1 MLTWIKNHKIATIVI
16 IVVLVLGGYY
26 YTHQT
31 KPEYTSYTVETGTI
45 KDTLEL
51 SGKVS
56 AEGMAVLRFPTGGL
70 ITYLGANE
78 GDTVKKWQTLASID
92 SRQVQKTL
100 EQKLNLYAIQRGTF
114 EQTIDDN
121 DNSVPD
127 ADLGRE
133 LKRLLAQNQYQLEN
147 TVKDVEYLDLSLKL
161 TRLSS
166 PLSGILVKSPIKTS
180 GVNVLATDT
189 WIVVDP
195 TTLYFSADLDETELK
210 RVKIGMPVEIKLD
223 AYPDQT
229 IKSAIS
235 SIAYAPKETTS
246 GTVYEIKLAIDE
258 SDLESLRLGLNG
270 SATVILLE
278 KKDVLRLPSSALT
291 FEGVKSSVYVKNGDD
306 YDPKEIEIGI
316 ENDGFVEII
325 KGLSQNDQVYS
336 PKTN

>member
-1 MLTWIKNHKIATIVI
+1 MLNWIKNHKIASIVI
-16 IVVLVLGGYY
+16 VVVLGLGGYY

-31 KPEYTSYTVETGTI
+31 KPEYTSYIVETGTI

-51 SGKVS
+51 SGKVN

-70 ITYLGANE
+70 VTYLGAKE
-78 GDTVKKWQTLASID
+78 GDTVKKWQTLATID
-92 SRQVQKTL
+92 SRQLQKTL
-100 EQKLNLYAIQRGTF
+100 EQKLNLYSIQRGTF

-133 LKRLLAQNQYQLEN
+133 LKRLLSQNQYQLEN

-166 PLSGILVKSPIKTS
+166 PLAGILVKSPIKTT

-195 TTLYFSADLDETELK
+195 TSLYFSADLDETELK
-210 RVKIGMPVEIKLD
+210 RVSVGLPVEIKLD
-223 AYPDQT
+223 AYPDRT
-229 IKSAIS
+229 ITSVVS
-235 SIAYAPKETTS
+235 SIAYTPKETTS
-246 GTVYEIKLAIDE
+246 GTVYEIKLAIPS
-258 SDLESLRLGLNG
+258 SDLSDLRLGLNG
-270 SATVILLE
+270 SATVILKE
-278 KKDVLRLPSSALT
+278 KSDILRLPSSAIT
-291 FEGVKSSVYVKNGDD
+291 FEGAKSSVYIKKGDD
-306 YDPKEIEIGI
+306 YELRELELGI

-325 KGLSQNDQVYS
+325 KGLTRDEKVYS
-336 PKTN
+336 QKSK